1 MAKTAAKSM
10 HNAIL
15 PQTGTK
21 LTKKC
26 SSEFGALLWRHLKRQ
41 RKPQYRCTP
50 TIPTVHSCQ
59 KTFWK
64 IYFLYDFWCT
74 QTCSFRAIFGLPDV

>member
-26 SSEFGALLWRHLKRQ
+26 SSEFGALLWRHLMPQ
-41 RKPQYRCTP
+41 RKT
-50 TIPTVHSCQ
+50 
-59 KTFWK
+59 
-64 IYFLYDFWCT
+64 
-74 QTCSFRAIFGLPDV
+74 AI